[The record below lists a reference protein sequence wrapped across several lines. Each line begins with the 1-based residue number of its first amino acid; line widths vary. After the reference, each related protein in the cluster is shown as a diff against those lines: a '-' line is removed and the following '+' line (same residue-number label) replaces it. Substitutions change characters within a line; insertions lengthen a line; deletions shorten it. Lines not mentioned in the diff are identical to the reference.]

1 LEVAVNRVVVFD
13 TTLRDGEQ
21 SPGASMTPQ
30 EKLRMAHQLD
40 ALGVDV
46 IEAGFPISSP
56 ADAESVRTIAR
67 EVRRPVIAALA
78 RCNPEDI
85 DAAGDVL
92 EAAERGR
99 LHVFIATSDL
109 HLNRKLRI
117 TREQCLDRAVAAVE
131 RARRY
136 TDDVEF
142 SAEDATRTDIAFLCR
157 VIEAAMDAGATTINL
172 PDTVGYAYPAEY
184 KTMFEAIR
192 KAVPRTREIVLSAH
206 CHDDLGLA
214 VANSLA
220 AIEAGVRQVECTV
233 NGIGERAGNAALE
246 EIVMAL
252 RTRRDAFAYGTNVV
266 TEEIWRSSQL
276 LAYLTGLHPQAN
288 KAIVGRNAF
297 AHEAGIHQDGVLKER
312 TTYEIMTPQS
322 VGVRETNL
330 VLGKHSG
337 RNALAQRYRV
347 LGYELDDA
355 ELNHAYNYFKLLA
368 DQKKTILDEDL
379 IAILHQGT
387 VDEAP
392 AHYKLRGLQVQCGS
406 EPSVAHVKLEVDGTA
421 REAVAEGD
429 GPVAAAFTAIDAML
443 ECRTELVEM
452 NLHSVTPGSDALGET
467 TLVVKVNGKT
477 FTGRGAS
484 PDIVN
489 AAVRGYLHALNKAA
503 QADVLEAA
511 ALERSSYLWGV

>member
-1 LEVAVNRVVVFD
+1 MSA
-13 TTLRDGEQ
+13 
-21 SPGASMTPQ
+21 P
-30 EKLRMAHQLD
+30 EKLRLARQLD
-40 ALGVDV
+40 ALGVDI
-46 IEAGFPISSP
+46 IEAGFPVSSP
-56 ADAESVRTIAR
+56 ADADSVRGIAR

-78 RCNPEDI
+78 RASFTDI
-85 DAAGDVL
+85 DTAAEVL
-92 EAAERGR
+92 EDAERGR
-99 LHVFIATSDL
+99 LHIFLATSDL

-117 TREQCLDRAVAAVE
+117 TRQECLERAASAVE

-142 SAEDATRTDIAFLCR
+142 SAEDATRTDITFLCQIIDA
-157 VIEAAMDAGATTINL
+157 VIDAGATTINL
-172 PDTVGYAYPAEY
+172 PDTVGYTYPAEY
-184 KTMFEAIR
+184 RAMFETVR
-192 KAVPRTREIVLSAH
+192 KVVPRARDIMLSAH

-220 AIEAGVRQVECTV
+220 AIEGGARQVECTV

-246 EIVMAL
+246 EVVMAL
-252 RTRRDAFAYGTNVV
+252 RTRRDAFACCTNVV

-276 LAYLTGLHPQAN
+276 LAYLTGLQPQAN
-288 KAIVGRNAF
+288 KAIVGKNAF

-312 TTYEIMTPQS
+312 ATYEIIPPKT
-322 VGVRETNL
+322 VGVRDTNL

-337 RNALAQRYRV
+337 RNALAQRYAV
-347 LGYELDDA
+347 LGYELDDS
-355 ELNHAYNYFKLLA
+355 ELNRAYDYFKLLA

-387 VDEAP
+387 IDEAP
-392 AHYKLRGLQVQCGS
+392 ARYRLRGLQVQCGS
-406 EPSVAHVKLEVDGTA
+406 EPCVAHVQLEMDGA
-421 REAVAEGD
+421 ESAAVAEGD
-429 GPVAAAFTAIDAML
+429 GPVAAAFAAVDSL
-443 ECRTELVEM
+443 VDWRTELVEL

-467 TLVVKVNGKT
+467 TLVVKINGRT

-489 AAVRGYLHALNKAA
+489 AAVRGYVHALNKAA
-503 QADVLEAA
+503 HAEVLEAA